1 MSFKKNTKSALK
13 IRQQIK
19 TVIPNKTSTSLHSK
33 KNNYFST
40 LIGFTSFP
48 FL

>member
-19 TVIPNKTSTSLHSK
+19 TEIPNKTSTSLHSK
-33 KNNYFST
+33 KNYFST